1 MKKDRTPMSTI
12 PGITATGTYGYMAP
26 ATDPT
31 SAPSVQA
38 AAAQLAVMETL
49 TSLGSSSPSPLTYN
63 AAGLLS
69 TLQQGT
75 SNTTPA
81 QAAQNALLQVEYAIT
96 QTMDS
101 LISGTSSNSSSTD
114 ITSLFSLPGT
124 AGTGGLLGNSLPNG
138 IAQTT
143 GSTSAQQAAQN
154 AVLSAQYAVT
164 QALNSLTS
172 GSSSNSSSSGS

>member
-1 MKKDRTPMSTI
+1 MSTI
-12 PGITATGTYGYMAP
+12 PVVSTTGVYGYTAP
-26 ATDPT
+26 ATST
-31 SAPSVQA
+31 ASAA
-38 AAAQLAVMETL
+38 LAQSATRLAVTDTL
-49 TSLGSSSPSPLTYN
+49 ASLGSSSPSPLTYN

-69 TLQQGT
+69 SFQQATSNT

-114 ITSLFSLPGT
+114 ISPLFSLPGT
-124 AGTGGLLGNSLPNG
+124 SNTNGLSGNSLLNG
-138 IAQTT
+138 ATST
-143 GSTSAQQAAQN
+143 SGSNSAQQAAQN
-154 AVLSAQYAVT
+154 AVLSAQYAVA

>member
-1 MKKDRTPMSTI
+1 MSTI
-12 PGITATGTYGYMAP
+12 PGVSATGTYGYTAP
-26 ATDPT
+26 TTDPT

-38 AAAQLAVMETL
+38 AAAQLAVIETL

-75 SNTTPA
+75 SNTSNTTPA

-96 QTMDS
+96 QTMDT

-114 ITSLFSLPGT
+114 TSPLFSLPGT
-124 AGTGGLLGNSLPNG
+124 VATSGLLGNALPNG
-138 IAQTT
+138 IAPAT

-164 QALNSLTS
+164 QALASLTS

>member
-1 MKKDRTPMSTI
+1 MSTI
-12 PGITATGTYGYMAP
+12 PGVTATGVYGYTTP

-31 SAPSVQA
+31 SVASLQS
-38 AAAQLAVMETL
+38 AAAQLAVTDTMA
-49 TSLGSSSPSPLTYN
+49 SLGSSSTSPLTYN
-63 AAGLLS
+63 AAGLLNS
-69 TLQQGT
+69 FQQATSNT

-81 QAAQNALLQVEYAIT
+81 QAAQNAVLQVEYAIT

-124 AGTGGLLGNSLPNG
+124 AGTGSLLGSTLPNG
-138 IAQTT
+138 TTSTT
-143 GSTSAQQAAQN
+143 GNISAQQAAQN

-164 QALNSLTS
+164 QALDSLTS
-172 GSSSNSSSSGS
+172 GSSTNSSSSGS